1 MEQKVLK
8 CYLCVCLLFCVSKS
22 HPLSQEELRQALKM
36 ERELDLQGGI
46 LPRKV
51 KERMARFFT
60 DSADAS
66 IGASGNLLD
75 LGLDSDTIMSVRI
88 YIIIDGVSVSL
99 SVLPRHLMGV

>member
-1 MEQKVLK
+1 
-8 CYLCVCLLFCVSKS
+8 
-22 HPLSQEELRQALKM
+22 M

-75 LGLDSDTIMSVRI
+75 LGLDSDAIMTVRRNKYVLLGFI
-88 YIIIDGVSVSL
+88 QNSEVL
-99 SVLPRHLMGV
+99 SANVFHLKQ